1 MANNTVHAKGTSSRT
16 AKAIKTSTEPMFS
29 VDAVIDA
36 YKTGH
41 DDGCGLK
48 TNILEIAKDLIC
60 KLKTGLDEINKF
72 YAENL
77 NEDIC
82 IASFFKL
89 EHRHNISFLFAIKK
103 EIYYDNNMRTKLYT
117 NSGQSMLK
125 YPFLDISFMSCNDR
139 SNINEDGIIGDNFK
153 ELLTNAEST
162 SL

>member
-1 MANNTVHAKGTSSRT
+1 MTNNTVHTKKTNNCATKSARKSS
-16 AKAIKTSTEPMFS
+16 EPMFS

-36 YKTGH
+36 YQTGH

-48 TNILEIAKDLIC
+48 TNILEIAKDLIS
-60 KLKTGLDEINKF
+60 KLKTGLDEINTF
-72 YAENL
+72 YANNL

-103 EIYYDNNMRTKLYT
+103 EFYYDNDMRTKLYV

-125 YPFLDISFMSCNDR
+125 YPFLDISFMSCDDR
-139 SNINEDGIIGDNFK
+139 SNINEEGIIGDDFK
-153 ELLTNAEST
+153 ELLTNAESA
-162 SL
+162 